1 MDSQRTDIPVSPII
15 DAHVHT
21 HRSRDTGRRATM
33 ATGQTGYGGTVDEL
47 LELMARAGPQRASR
61 SGGVTIA
68 LWSLGGR
75 C

>member
-1 MDSQRTDIPVSPII
+1 MPDSPII

-21 HRSRDTGRRATM
+21 YRSRDTGRRATM

-61 SGGVTIA
+61 SGGVSTA
-68 LWSLGGR
+68 VRPLGER
-75 C
+75 D